1 MTLKKKP
8 FFIISIVVT
17 ALLTYTCVSHA
28 AKSSGAYWV
37 GFESEDGSDADILSG
52 FIALDAIDARKD
64 SDFKSGIGPFRGDG
78 PSFEEPDAA
87 FEEEGAEEP
96 KGEPEPEESPYWK
109 EIKVP
114 AGGTLSG
121 ISEGSGIPI
130 KDIMTANDLTDQ
142 HKLREGQGL
151 FIPASTDFVLETLS
165 HVRALKEE
173 AIRKRKF
180 TEPVKVTDYVIK
192 GGDTLWKIANAFD
205 LDVNSLFGSN
215 KISETDVL
223 KVGSTIRVPNQDGI
237 FVTVKAGETVK
248 GLASE
253 YGIFEEAIRSANELA
268 PDAALVKGREIF
280 MPGAKVMAFVETPKG
295 RKAVVKEKVNAVKG
309 FGWPVVGKIS
319 SPFGWRRDPVR
330 GGRDFHTGLDIRA
343 PGGRQIVASAAG
355 KVVHSGWM
363 GGYGKTVVIQHPGG
377 ITTLYGHCSKLL
389 VKAGANVRRGERI
402 ALVGS
407 TGRSTG
413 NHVHF
418 EVRKGGSP
426 TNPLKVLR

>member
-8 FFIISIVVT
+8 FFILSIVVT
-17 ALLTYTCVSHA
+17 SLLTYTCVSHA
-28 AKSSGAYWV
+28 AKSSGAYWAS
-37 GFESEDGSDADILSG
+37 FESEEGSGADMSSG
-52 FIALDAIDARKD
+52 FIALDALDARKD
-64 SDFKSGIGPFRGDG
+64 DGSGIGPFLSDG
-78 PSFEEPDAA
+78 PSFEEPGVVFD
-87 FEEEGAEEP
+87 EEGQEATKAEP
-96 KGEPEPEESPYWK
+96 GPEESPYWK
-109 EIKVP
+109 EITVP
-114 AGGTLSG
+114 AGGTLSA
-121 ISEGSGIPI
+121 ISEGHGIPI
-130 KDIMTANDLTDQ
+130 KDIMTVNELTDQ
-142 HKLREGQGL
+142 HKLREGQNL
-151 FIPASTDFVLETLS
+151 FIPVSTDFVLETLS

-192 GGDTLWKIANAFD
+192 DGDTLWKIANAFD
-205 LDVNSLFGSN
+205 LDVNSLFGCN

-223 KVGSTIRVPNQDGI
+223 KVGSTVRVPNQDGI
-237 FVTVKAGETVK
+237 FVTIKAQDTVK
-248 GLASE
+248 SLSSE

-268 PDAALVKGREIF
+268 ADAVLVKGNEVF
-280 MPGAKVMAFVETPKG
+280 LPGAKVMAFVETPKG

-319 SPFGWRRDPVR
+319 SSFGWRKDPIR
-330 GGRDFHTGLDIRA
+330 GGKDFHTGLDIRA
-343 PGGRQIVASAAG
+343 PRGRQVVASAAG
-355 KVVHSGWM
+355 KVVHAGWM
-363 GGYGKTVVIQHPGG
+363 GGYGQTVVIQHPGG

-389 VKAGANVRRGERI
+389 VKAGKNVRRGERI